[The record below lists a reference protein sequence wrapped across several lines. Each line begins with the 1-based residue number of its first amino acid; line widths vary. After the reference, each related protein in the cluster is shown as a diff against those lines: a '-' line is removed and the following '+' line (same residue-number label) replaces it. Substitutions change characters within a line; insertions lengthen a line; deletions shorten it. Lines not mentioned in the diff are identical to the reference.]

1 MSMLSGPIA
10 QLEELP
16 AHNRS
21 VPGSSP
27 GGPTRCSIEGKSLV
41 LWYISNMVIRKI
53 FSSLSFLIVD
63 SRDLQGKFLRWIVW
77 NVI

>member
-1 MSMLSGPIA
+1 
-10 QLEELP
+10 
-16 AHNRS
+16 
-21 VPGSSP
+21 
-27 GGPTRCSIEGKSLV
+27 
-41 LWYISNMVIRKI
+41 MVIRKV